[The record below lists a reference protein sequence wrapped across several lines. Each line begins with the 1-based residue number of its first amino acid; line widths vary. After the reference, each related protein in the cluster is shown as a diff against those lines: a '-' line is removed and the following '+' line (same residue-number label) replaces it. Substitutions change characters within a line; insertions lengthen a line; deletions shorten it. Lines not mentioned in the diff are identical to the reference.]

1 MKKNKNGLP
10 LDIQYCVKCNLSN
23 QRPTSVNEYFHT
35 SSTQHSTVE
44 FDKDGICYGCNF
56 VKKEFD
62 QTINWD
68 ERERELI
75 ELCNK
80 YRKSN
85 GEYDCI
91 VPGSGGKDSIFASH
105 ILKYKYKMNP
115 LTITWSPHM
124 YTDVGKKNFESW
136 LHNGGFDNFLYT
148 PNPKV
153 QRKITKEAVKNIL
166 HPFQP
171 FIIGQK
177 TFALKM
183 AAKFNTPLIFY
194 GEMGGKGGKKTKLT
208 DKSFNQT
215 KNQKGFE
222 IDPLLG
228 HNFKDVY
235 LGGKKIDEYLDEGF
249 NLNDFESYKPLDPE
263 IIEKK
268 NIEFYYLSYFLRW
281 IPQENYYYSV
291 KHVDFQ
297 SNQERTDGTHTK
309 YVSLDDKIDGFFYYT
324 SYIKFG
330 IGRTMLESAEEI
342 RHGHTTKEEGISLIE
357 KFDGEYP
364 TKYEQEFYNY
374 IDMKKDEFLEICD
387 KFRPSHIWEKKSNRW
402 VLKKQLNK
410 KIV

>member
-10 LDIQYCVKCNLSN
+10 LDIKYCVKCNLSN

-80 YRKSN
+80 YRKNN

>member
-68 ERERELI
+68 ERERELT

-80 YRKSN
+80 YRKNN

-374 IDMKKDEFLEICD
+374 IDMKKDEFIEICD
-387 KFRPSHIWEKKSNRW
+387 KFRPNHIWEKKSNRW

>member
-10 LDIQYCVKCNLSN
+10 LEIKYCVKCNLSS

-35 SSTQHSTVE
+35 NTTEHSTVE
-44 FDKDGICYGCNF
+44 FDDKGICYGCNF
-56 VKKEFD
+56 VEKEFD
-62 QTINWD
+62 DTINWE
-68 ERERELI
+68 EREKELL
-75 ELCNK
+75 ELCDK
-80 YRKSN
+80 YRKNN

-91 VPGSGGKDSIFASH
+91 VPGSGGKDSIYASH

-124 YTDVGKKNFESW
+124 YTDIGKKNFESW
-136 LHNGGFDNFLYT
+136 IHNGGFDNFLYT
-148 PNPKV
+148 PNPRV
-153 QRKITKEAVKNIL
+153 QRRITREAVKRIL

-222 IDPLLG
+222 VDPLLG
-228 HNFKDVY
+228 RNFKDAY
-235 LGGKKIDEYLDEGF
+235 LGGKQIAEYLDEGY
-249 NLNDFESYKPLDPE
+249 NLNDFESYRPLNPE

-297 SNQERTDGTHTK
+297 ANEERTNGTHTK
-309 YVSLDDKIDGFFYYT
+309 YVSLDDKTDGFFYYT
-324 SYIKFG
+324 SFIKFG

-342 RHGHTTKEEGISLIE
+342 RHGHTTKEEGVSLIE

-364 TKYEQEFYNY
+364 TKYEQEFYDY
-374 IDMKKDEFLEICD
+374 IEMNKDEFTEICD
-387 KFRPSHIWEKKSNRW
+387 KFRPDHIWQRKSNRW
-402 VLKKQLNK
+402 VLRKT
-410 KIV
+410 IR

>member
-80 YRKSN
+80 YRKNN

-115 LTITWSPHM
+115 LTVTWSPHM
-124 YTDVGKKNFESW
+124 YTDIGKKNFESW

-228 HNFKDVY
+228 HEFKDAY
-235 LGGKKIDEYLDEGF
+235 LGGKKIAEYLDEGF

-387 KFRPSHIWEKKSNRW
+387 KFRPNHIWEKKSNRW
-402 VLKKQLNK
+402 VLKKQLSK

>member
-10 LDIQYCVKCNLSN
+10 LEIKYCVKCNLSN

-35 SSTQHSTVE
+35 NTTEHSTVE
-44 FDKDGICYGCNF
+44 FDEKGVCYGCNF
-56 VKKEFD
+56 VEKEFNN
-62 QTINWD
+62 TINWKD
-68 ERERELI
+68 REKELI
-75 ELCNK
+75 ELCDK
-80 YRKSN
+80 YRKNN

-91 VPGSGGKDSIFASH
+91 VPGSGGKDSIYASH
-105 ILKYKYKMNP
+105 VLKYKYKMNP
-115 LTITWSPHM
+115 LTVTWSPHL
-124 YTDVGKKNFESW
+124 YTDIGKKNFESW
-136 LHNGGFDNFLYT
+136 IHNGGFDNFLYT
-148 PNPKV
+148 PNPRV
-153 QRKITKEAVKNIL
+153 QGKITREAVKRIL

-194 GEMGGKGGKKTKLT
+194 GEMGGKGGKKTKHT

-222 IDPLLG
+222 VDPLLG
-228 HNFKDVY
+228 HNFEDSY
-235 LGGKKIDEYLDEGF
+235 LGGKKIAEYLDEGY
-249 NLNDFESYKPLDPE
+249 NLNDFESYRPLNPE

-297 SNQERTDGTHTK
+297 ANDERTNGTHTK
-309 YVSLDDKIDGFFYYT
+309 YISLDDKIDGFFYYT
-324 SYIKFG
+324 SFIKFG
-330 IGRTMLESAEEI
+330 IGRTMLETAEEI

-364 TKYEQEFYNY
+364 TKYEQEFYDY
-374 IDMKKDEFLEICD
+374 IGMNKDEFTEICD
-387 KFRPSHIWEKKSNRW
+387 KFRPDHIWGKKSNRW
-402 VLKKQLNK
+402 VLKKT
-410 KIV
+410 IR

>member
-1 MKKNKNGLP
+1 
-10 LDIQYCVKCNLSN
+10 
-23 QRPTSVNEYFHT
+23 
-35 SSTQHSTVE
+35 
-44 FDKDGICYGCNF
+44 
-56 VKKEFD
+56 
-62 QTINWD
+62 
-68 ERERELI
+68 
-75 ELCNK
+75 
-80 YRKSN
+80 
-85 GEYDCI
+85 
-91 VPGSGGKDSIFASH
+91 
-105 ILKYKYKMNP
+105 
-115 LTITWSPHM
+115 
-124 YTDVGKKNFESW
+124 
-136 LHNGGFDNFLYT
+136 
-148 PNPKV
+148 
-153 QRKITKEAVKNIL
+153 
-166 HPFQP
+166 
-171 FIIGQK
+171 
-177 TFALKM
+177 M

-228 HNFKDVY
+228 HNFKDAY

-387 KFRPSHIWEKKSNRW
+387 KFRPSHIWEKNR
-402 VLKKQLNK
+402 
-410 KIV
+410 IDGF

>member
-1 MKKNKNGLP
+1 MIKK
-10 LDIQYCVKCNLSN
+10 
-23 QRPTSVNEYFHT
+23 
-35 SSTQHSTVE
+35 
-44 FDKDGICYGCNF
+44 GI
-56 VKKEFD
+56 
-62 QTINWD
+62 I
-68 ERERELI
+68 LA
-75 ELCNK
+75 
-80 YRKSN
+80 
-85 GEYDCI
+85 
-91 VPGSGGKDSIFASH
+91 GGMGTRMS
-105 ILKYKYKMNP
+105 P
-115 LTITWSPHM
+115 LT
-124 YTDVGKKNFESW
+124 K
-136 LHNGGFDNFLYT
+136 
-148 PNPKV
+148 
-153 QRKITKEAVKNIL
+153 AVNKQLLPIYD
-166 HPFQP
+166 
-171 FIIGQK
+171 I
-177 TFALKM
+177 
-183 AAKFNTPLIFY
+183 PLIFY

-228 HNFKDVY
+228 HEFKDAY
-235 LGGKKIDEYLDEGF
+235 LGGKKIAEYLDEGF

-342 RHGHTTKEEGISLIE
+342 RHGHTTKEEGMSLIE

-374 IDMKKDEFLEICD
+374 IDMKKDEFIEICD
-387 KFRPSHIWEKKSNRW
+387 KFRPNHIWEKKSNRW
-402 VLKKQLNK
+402 VLKKQLSK

>member
-44 FDKDGICYGCNF
+44 FDKDEICYGCNF

-68 ERERELI
+68 EREKELI

-80 YRKSN
+80 YRKNN

-115 LTITWSPHM
+115 LTVTWSPHM
-124 YTDVGKKNFESW
+124 YTDIGKKNFESW

-228 HNFKDVY
+228 HNFKDAY